1 MHASYL
7 LQFFLWALCDVLSFF
22 SGSEG
27 GSASR
32 GGSEA
37 SFGLRRGKCK
47 WFNVAKGWGFIT
59 PEDGGQD
66 VFVHQVKIA
75 TDLVQEK
82 YEADTSAVSLVLVYN
97 CGV

>member
-1 MHASYL
+1 MQHAN
-7 LQFFLWALCDVLSFF
+7 QAKQHAVLIILGKLIIFVYF

-37 SFGLRRGKCK
+37 SFGLRRGRCK

-59 PEDGGQD
+59 PDDGGQD
-66 VFVHQVKIA
+66 VFVHQVSIFFFLIHSIMNLN
-75 TDLVQEK
+75 T
-82 YEADTSAVSLVLVYN
+82 Y
-97 CGV
+97 

>member
-1 MHASYL
+1 MSNIVIITFPFPL
-7 LQFFLWALCDVLSFF
+7 V

-59 PEDGGQD
+59 PDDGGQD
-66 VFVHQVKIA
+66 VFVHQV
-75 TDLVQEK
+75 
-82 YEADTSAVSLVLVYN
+82 SW
-97 CGV
+97 